1 LYSLLSKD
9 YACVEY
15 VSRKH
20 NLTSMNSETENKL
33 TVTIRTGEQS
43 G

>member
-1 LYSLLSKD
+1 MVFLSID
-9 YACVEY
+9 SCVEY
-15 VSRKH
+15 LSCKH
-20 NLTSMNSETENKL
+20 NLTSMIPETENKL